1 MTNHIKKW
9 LIFQSKKITLVSK
22 RMNWITQTTQWY
34 FFLLLLGLVAFPVTK
49 RIFGSFFDAG
59 YSFSKTVGLLIISY
73 ATLVLGIYHI
83 FPFSRGGLLLLI
95 GLLGL
100 GGAYLL
106 RKQDKKALVLPR
118 NPLILIIFQEI
129 LFIACLFF
137 WAAVRGQEPSVHG
150 LEKFMDFGFMNSILR
165 SDYFPPKDM
174 WLAGHSINYYYF
186 GHLTGAVLTKLS
198 GIASNSAYN
207 LILATLFAMGVTQSF
222 SLCCNLVYRA
232 LGKNIK
238 VSFLAGILG
247 AFLVNLSGNLHSIYA
262 FTTGYSGDAVV
273 PFWKILSSFNPTKYW
288 YPNATR
294 FIPFTIHEFPIYS
307 YVVADLHGHVFDI
320 PFVLL
325 TLAFLF
331 TVILAKKDLSNS
343 RLTTYY
349 SLLTTIIL
357 SFLCAI
363 HYMTNA
369 FDGPIYLLIGM
380 AVLLYLYGPTKRLL
394 VHIVVVGV
402 GFIVF
407 TFPFSSNFTPFVS
420 GIGVN
425 CAPAQ
430 LVAYGKIGPFLFE
443 KGNCQMS
450 SVWMLLVLWG
460 FFLFHFAFFVLNL
473 LVASRKK
480 SLKIAFEE
488 SRADHFML
496 ILFTIG
502 TMLLIIPEYFYIKD
516 IYPAHFRANT
526 MFKLGYQAF
535 IMMSIASTYTFF
547 RLKKGIRQRNIVS
560 WLYLV
565 LFIPL
570 FVLVA
575 IYPTFAVNSYYGTVQ
590 KKPELN
596 GTLWVH
602 SSYPSYEGIITYLNK
617 HVEGQ
622 PTILEAQ
629 GDSYTDFNLVSA
641 YTGLPTVAGWWV
653 HEWLWRGNSDVIGKL
668 IPDIQGIYEGTDVT
682 TMSSLIKKF
691 NIKYM
696 IVGANERSKYTKL
709 NETVLQQLGDIVYS
723 VADPTTASASYVL
736 KIR

>member
-1 MTNHIKKW
+1 
-9 LIFQSKKITLVSK
+9 
-22 RMNWITQTTQWY
+22 MNWITQTTQWY
-34 FFLLLLGLVAFPVTK
+34 FFLLVLGLIAFPVTK
-49 RIFGSFFDAG
+49 KIFGSFFDVG
-59 YSFSKTVGLLIISY
+59 YSFSKSVGLLVISY
-73 ATLVLGIYHI
+73 ATLVLAMYHI
-83 FPFSRGGLLLLI
+83 LPFSRGGLFFLT

-100 GGAYLL
+100 VGAYLL
-106 RKQDKKALVLPR
+106 RKQDRKTLTLPR

-165 SDYFPPKDM
+165 SDFFPPKDM

-207 LILATLFAMGVTQSF
+207 LILATLFAMGVTQTF
-222 SLCCNLVYRA
+222 SLCFNIIYRA
-232 LGKNIK
+232 LGKKVK

-247 AFLVNLSGNLHSIYA
+247 AFLVNIGGNLHTIYA
-262 FTTGYSGDAVV
+262 FTTGYDGEKVV
-273 PFWKILSSFNPTKYW
+273 PFWKILSTFNPTKYW

-325 TLAFLF
+325 TLAFLL
-331 TVILAKKDLSNS
+331 TVILAKKTITKSTSIFHGLS
-343 RLTTYY
+343 
-349 SLLTTIIL
+349 TTIL
-357 SFLCAI
+357 LAFLCGM

-369 FDGPIYLLIGM
+369 LDGPIYLLIGM
-380 AVLLYLYGPTKRLL
+380 AVLLYMYGPSKRLL
-394 VHIVVVGV
+394 VHVLTVGI
-402 GFIVF
+402 GFLVF
-407 TFPFSSNFTPFVS
+407 TFPFSSNFKPFLS
-420 GIGVN
+420 GVGVN
-425 CAPAQ
+425 CAPDQ

-450 SVWMLLVLWG
+450 AVWMLLVLWG
-460 FFLFHFAFFVLNL
+460 FFLFHFVF
-473 LVASRKK
+473 LVAYLFIKNRAKA
-480 SLKIAFEE
+480 LKAVLEE
-488 SRADHFML
+488 TRTDHYML

-502 TMLLIIPEYFYIKD
+502 TMLLIVPEYFYIKD

-547 RLKKGIRQRNIVS
+547 RLKQGVRQLNPVSIV
-560 WLYLV
+560 YLIF
-565 LFIPL
+565 FIPL
-570 FVLVA
+570 FVIVA

-596 GTLWVH
+596 GTTWLRTTL
-602 SSYPSYEGIITYLNK
+602 PAYEGIITYLNK
-617 HVEGQ
+617 NVQGQ

-629 GDSYTDFNLVSA
+629 GDSYTDFDVVSA

-653 HEWLWRGNSDVIGKL
+653 HEWLWRGSSDVIGKL
-668 IPDIQGIYEGTDVT
+668 IPDIQGIYEHAGTDIST
-682 TMSSLIKKF
+682 LRSLIKKYE
-691 NIKYM
+691 IKY
-696 IVGANERSKYTKL
+696 IIIGPNERSKYTKL
-709 NETVLQQLGDIVYS
+709 NESALQELGDIVYS
-723 VADPTTASASYVL
+723 SPDASTGIASYIL
-736 KIR
+736 KLR